1 MKNFGSIICSALLLL
16 GLTVGSSAVA
26 NGAQPSMTVTFID
39 CDQGDSILVESNGHR
54 MLVDGGK
61 AVHAQ
66 AVEDCLRSKSISTLD
81 YVVASHP
88 DEDHIGGLPQI
99 YNRFQ
104 VNYSYYSPYKTNTK
118 CYKNY
123 LSAIKSEPG
132 SKAAN
137 PTADSRFQVG
147 GTTVQVLSDGT
158 GAENANDASLVL
170 KVQCG
175 NRSLLL
181 TGDISSTV
189 EQSLVNS
196 GTDLQTDILKVAHH
210 GSAGSSSASFLAE
223 AAPKYAA
230 ISVGAGN
237 SYGHPTAQALQR
249 L

>member
-1 MKNFGSIICSALLLL
+1 MKKFGSIICSALLLL

-137 PTADSRFQVG
+137 PTANSRFQVG

-181 TGDISSTV
+181 TGDISSMV

-210 GSAGSSSASFLAE
+210 
-223 AAPKYAA
+223 APPGLPLPP
-230 ISVGAGN
+230 S
-237 SYGHPTAQALQR
+237 LQKLR
-249 L
+249 QSTRQSP